1 MVDFAGWQLP
11 VQYEGILAEHK
22 HCRNACSVF
31 DTSHMGQFLI
41 TGPDA
46 AQQLSAAISQDAVAL
61 RVGRGK
67 YGFIL
72 NDDGGV
78 IDDTILFRL
87 AESEFLLVVNAGTTP
102 ADLAA
107 LENRLGGQTVLQHLA
122 RWGKLDVQGPKAY
135 DVLAPHVD
143 GDLAALP
150 YFGVGRLNVCGN
162 EAILARSGYTG
173 ELGYEIFMPGK
184 HLPDLAD
191 TLVDGEIVKP
201 AGLGARDSLRLE
213 MGYPLYGHE
222 LSTDITPIEAGMAGF
237 LNLDRHFHG
246 VELLRKQKDAPP
258 SRTLVALLTEQRR
271 RFDADDKILDAD
283 GNTVGAITSGAF
295 APSLGAAAGLG
306 YVDASRAQTGTA
318 LVIAT
323 ARAEIPATVTDRPL
337 YKNGTCRKKLS
348 T

>member
-22 HCRNACSVF
+22 HCRNACSLF

-46 AQQLSAAISQDAVAL
+46 AQQLAAAISQDATALPVA
-61 RVGRGK
+61 RGK

-87 AESEFLLVVNAGTTP
+87 TDNEFLLVVNAGTTP
-102 ADLAA
+102 GDLAA
-107 LENRLGGQTVLQHLA
+107 LQNRISGQTVIKHLA
-122 RWGKLDVQGPKAY
+122 DWGKLDVQGPQAF

-143 GDLAALP
+143 GDLAAMP
-150 YFGVGRLNVCGN
+150 YFGVAHLNVAGN
-162 EAILARSGYTG
+162 EAIVARSGYTG
-173 ELGYEIFMPGK
+173 ELGYEIFLPGK
-184 HLPDLAD
+184 HLPALAQA
-191 TLVDGEIVKP
+191 LVDGETVKP

-222 LSTDITPIEAGMAGF
+222 LNTETTPIEAAMGAF
-237 LNLDRHFHG
+237 LDLDRNFHG
-246 VELLRKQKDAPP
+246 VEALRKQKDAPP
-258 SRTLVALLTEQRR
+258 TRTLAALLTDQRR
-271 RFDADDKILDAD
+271 RFDAGDNILDAD
-283 GNTVGAITSGAF
+283 GNVVGTVTSGAF
-295 APSLGAAAGLG
+295 GPSLGAAAGLG
-306 YVDASRAQTGTA
+306 YVNAALAKTDTA